1 MEYGSVSPS
10 QGHEEKEESKGI
22 QIGKKMCECTYTLQH
37 NHTNIAQICPP
48 KSLWELTNQF
58 MKLKDTRLT

>member
-48 KSLWELTNQF
+48 KSL
-58 MKLKDTRLT
+58 